1 MACHDRGVGRRRR
14 LWCGGGS
21 TVYSKNPLQR
31 RFRDVHALTQHF
43 LVKPDTLTTAGAVLA
58 GAEVD
63 LSVF

>member
-1 MACHDRGVGRRRR
+1 MVRGRK
-14 LWCGGGS
+14 LSLFQES
-21 TVYSKNPLQR
+21 TQR